1 MLRCRGRRE
10 QSLPDLRHVEL
21 TLALLGLRQFLKS
34 ELMKVDSI
42 IKYVSIDIDYELY
55 SSFANLEYN

>member
-1 MLRCRGRRE
+1 M
-10 QSLPDLRHVEL
+10 EL
-21 TLALLGLRQFLKS
+21 TLAVLGLRQFLKS

-42 IKYVSIDIDYELY
+42 IKFVSIDIDYELY